1 MIIVSLWQRQLGED
15 AVYVLLDC
23 ALRDPQLGG
32 DACIGTPLCHQSKN
46 LPLPRAENGQRVVPS
61 ARRDKFVHQGRVD
74 HGAAPGD
81 PIQRL
86 CEFFDVGHTTL
97 EQVSDPVTAG
107 QQLHH
112 VLDLDVRGE
121 LQDRDVRKLL
131 PDRARRLQPLLG
143 VRLRHPDVYDD
154 QIRGVRSYEVKEFLG
169 VAGLTGH
176 GKAGAL
182 EKARQA
188 RTQKHIVVRDDDPH
202 PAPGGALSALS
213 HVIYPHAR
221 PSANIAV
228 GRMRWG
234 GHMSHSSGGKP
245 PCAAA

>member
-46 LPLPRAENGQRVVPS
+46 LPLPRAENGQRIVPS
-61 ARRDKFVHQGRVD
+61 ARRDKLVHQGRVD

-107 QQLHH
+107 QQLHR

-121 LQDRDVRKLL
+121 QQDRDVRKLL

-213 HVIYPHAR
+213 HV
-221 PSANIAV
+221 SACPPLRKHSGWAHAV
-228 GRMRWG
+228 GW
-234 GHMSHSSGGKP
+234 SHV
-245 PCAAA
+245 AQLRR